1 MPICRKLTGPRR
13 PRMAADRP
21 CWSWTLKRSHI
32 VITNDIPFSLDNDS
46 VALPQCPS
54 IKDMIGCYETVF
66 NGMRNTQDRP
76 QVMACIFG
84 HRENKV
90 KIETKFTTRLTSELW
105 FYICDHIPNH
115 IAAKELKIFVVPL
128 VVIKPGR
135 LSLICQKDTSKLPLA
150 RAASSAE
157 IRSSQRWDPCI
168 SISTSVKTHVNGT
181 PSLVASKYSS
191 FRGKKFCEVHTESGK
206 SCVVG
211 AVKLG
216 NDHIRLPLTM
226 DDENIPRHVSITPV
240 KNSLISFLY
249 NPYGNRS
256 IQWSIH
262 HIPILYSGTPLFIPA
277 YRSVSW
283 TYENR
288 YSAPLFV
295 QLTALVTSLDD
306 MPDLGVEDT
315 RWEHGC
321 NVRLLLTNNTQKNMV
336 LKPGTCVGRAIFFL
350 EPKAGLKNKIKRL
363 CGMSDSLELPGKIPF
378 CLSSLPDMTLTSEMY
393 VSKMLL

>member
-66 NGMRNTQDRP
+66 NGMRNTTDRP

-90 KIETKFTTRLTSELW
+90 KIEVKFTTSMTNELW

-115 IAAKELKIFVVPL
+115 VAARELKIFVVPL
-128 VVIKPGR
+128 VVIKPGK

-150 RAASSAE
+150 RASTSAE
-157 IRSSQRWDPCI
+157 IRSSQKWEPYI
-168 SISTSVKTHVNGT
+168 SISTSVKTRVNGT
-181 PSLVASKYSS
+181 PSLVTSKYSS
-191 FRGKKFCEVHTESGK
+191 FRGKKFCEVHTESGE
-206 SCVVG
+206 SCVVR

-226 DDENIPRHVSITPV
+226 DNEHIPRQVSITPV

-256 IQWSIH
+256 IQWSFH

-288 YSAPLFV
+288 YAAPLFAY
-295 QLTALVTSLDD
+295 LTALVTSLDD
-306 MPDLGVEDT
+306 MPDLGVEDA

-321 NVRLLLTNNTQKNMV
+321 NVKLLLSNNTKKNMI

-363 CGMSDSLELPGKIPF
+363 CGLSDSLELPGKIPL
-378 CLSSLPDMTLTSEMY
+378 CLSALPDMRLPSEMY
-393 VSKMLL
+393 VNKMLL